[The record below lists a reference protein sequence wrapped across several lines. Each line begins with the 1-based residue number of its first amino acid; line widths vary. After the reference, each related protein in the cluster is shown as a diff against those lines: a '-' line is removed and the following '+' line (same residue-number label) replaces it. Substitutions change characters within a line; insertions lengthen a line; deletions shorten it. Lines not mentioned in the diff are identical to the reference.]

1 MKTKLIIL
9 LIVLLVANVNLAYS
23 QKIGKARSIL
33 SNSQL
38 EQMKQMPPDEAKIF
52 RDSIIQAWADF
63 RVDSIRQQMQKQRE
77 NPEVQQ
83 VTDICDWGPTLEHS
97 PFDLT
102 ANQQDSVKKA
112 QRKIIAR
119 YKKTPFTQLDKC
131 DKEIVM
137 IAKAKLTML
146 TCTPCYYREG
156 PNVAPP
162 LIGEEIAD
170 YDRPYSEIRFS
181 YDPEQEAHYAYFEK
195 SELPDDEELSYR
207 YRYCGDT
214 HHGYTAKYL
223 NLYPN
228 VMVKIWTDT
237 GEVQDIM
244 IGSKGYALD
253 TGSKNKRLLKRFRYN
268 TMHIKDDKLREKLEA
283 PILKKQKESSE

>member
-9 LIVLLVANVNLAYS
+9 LIILLVANVKIAYP
-23 QKIGKARSIL
+23 QKTGKARSIL
-33 SNSQL
+33 SNIQL

-77 NPEVQQ
+77 LPTGQISE
-83 VTDICDWGPTLEHS
+83 TFDWGPTLEHS

-102 ANQQDSVKKA
+102 ANQQDSVKRA

-146 TCTPCYYREG
+146 TYAPAYYREG

-207 YRYCGDT
+207 YRYHDT
-214 HHGYTAKYL
+214 LRWGAIDYL
-223 NLYPN
+223 DLYPN
-228 VMVKIWTDT
+228 VMVRIWTDT